1 MVGPANI
8 IASAPRP
15 SAGGVYPRAAECSSY
30 GYGSAYGGGGASLRH
45 DTAAAATAAYG
56 TFRYPNA
63 AAAAVAAAAATNVRA
78 AGRPSSVA
86 ASRGGR
92 AAWAAAPA
100 PTYGAYSRPAEQ
112 ARALSAWEASRQDE
126 AAAAAAA
133 AARAGGGYGTSSNAA
148 LYRPARLG
156 TSSVAGLLPSQQP
169 SRAPHTRVTLVL
181 DLDETL
187 VHSSFEP
194 CEADLHIPV
203 HMDGERYTAYVKK
216 RPYVEEFLRRCVEL
230 FDVVIWTAS
239 LAVYA
244 EPLVDELCRR
254 ARCGNLRRMYRDSC
268 SQLPDG
274 GYVKDLTK
282 MNRCLS
288 GVCILDN
295 SPSVARLQPKNLIQI
310 VSWYDDPLDTC
321 LRQLALHLDRLSKGP
336 CVREV
341 IPSLPLGIS
350 Q

>member
-30 GYGSAYGGGGASLRH
+30 GYGSAYGGASLRH
-45 DTAAAATAAYG
+45 DTAAAAAAAHG
-56 TFRYPNA
+56 TSRYPNT
-63 AAAAVAAAAATNVRA
+63 AAAATNIRA

-86 ASRGGR
+86 VGRSSRS
-92 AAWAAAPA
+92 AWAAAPA

-126 AAAAAAA
+126 AAAAAG
-133 AARAGGGYGTSSNAA
+133 ARAGGGYGASSNAA

-156 TSSVAGLLPSQQP
+156 TSSVSGLLPSQQP

-244 EPLVDELCRR
+244 EPLIDELCRR
-254 ARCGNLRRMYRDSC
+254 ARCGNLPRMYRDSC

-321 LRQLALHLDRLSKGP
+321 LRQLALHLDRLAKGP

-341 IPSLPLGIS
+341 IPTLPLGIS